1 MTLTELRYI
10 VAVARERHFGRAAT
24 ACQVSQPSLSVA
36 IRKLEEE
43 LGVKLFE
50 RRSNDVGLTPIGN
63 KVVEQASKVLMEAKH
78 ITEIAQEGRDPL
90 GAPLRLGVIYTIAP
104 YLLPRLVQEM
114 MVETPKMPLYIT
126 EGFTTEL
133 VQKLRSG
140 QLDVLIIA
148 DTLQDPAMNTRV
160 LYQEDFVVA
169 VPSHH
174 PWVNRSYI
182 GENELRDQTML
193 LLGAGHCFR
202 DQILDFCP
210 DLMRPSNNY
219 AEVRHTVEGSSLQ
232 TISHMV
238 IQGLGITVLPA
249 SSVPFL
255 ANNSNADLKILPFKN
270 PAPSR
275 RVILMW
281 RKSFSREAV
290 VDAISTAVSHIQL
303 NGCYQPDPNVYDQTG
318 FPINK

>member
-10 VAVARERHFGRAAT
+10 VAVSRERHFGRAAA

-36 IRKLEEE
+36 IRKLEDE
-43 LGVKLFE
+43 LGVRLFE
-50 RRSNDVGLTPIGN
+50 RRSNDVGLTAIGA
-63 KVVEQASKVLMEAKH
+63 KIVEQAEKVLMEAKH
-78 ITEIAQEGRDPL
+78 LGELAHEGRDPL
-90 GAPLRLGVIYTIAP
+90 GSPLRLGVIYTIAP
-104 YLLPRLVQEM
+104 YLLPKLVQQM
-114 MVETPKMPLYIT
+114 MVDTPKMPLYIQ
-126 EGFTTEL
+126 EGFTSEL
-133 VQKLRSG
+133 IVELRSG
-140 QLDVLIIA
+140 QLDVLILA
-148 DTLQDPAMNTRV
+148 DTIDDSTMNKRT

-174 PWVNRSYI
+174 PWINRSYI
-182 GENELRDQTML
+182 GVNELHDQTML

-210 DLMRPSNNY
+210 DLMRPNLGPND
-219 AEVRHTVEGSSLQ
+219 VRHTVIGSSLQ

-249 SSVPFL
+249 SSIPFL
-255 ANNSNADLKILPFKN
+255 TGSDEDLKILPFKN
-270 PAPSR
+270 PAPNR

-290 VDAISTAVSHIQL
+290 IDAIAESVSKLQL
-303 NGCYQPDPNVYDQTG
+303 NGCYPVAEDTKDAK
-318 FPINK
+318 F

>member
-10 VAVARERHFGRAAT
+10 VAVARERHFGRAAA

-43 LGVKLFE
+43 LGVRLFE
-50 RRSNDVGLTPIGN
+50 RRTNDVGLTGVGAR
-63 KVVEQASKVLMEAKH
+63 VVEQANKVLLEAKLLSD
-78 ITEIAQEGRDPL
+78 IAHEGRDPL

-104 YLLPRLVQEM
+104 FLLPSLIQQM
-114 MVETPKMPLYIT
+114 MVDTPKMPLYIQ
-126 EGFTTEL
+126 EGFTSEL
-133 VQKLRSG
+133 LVKLRNG
-140 QLDVLIIA
+140 ALDVLILA
-148 DTLQDPAMNTRV
+148 DTVEEPTMNTKT
-160 LYQEDFVVA
+160 LYQEDFVTA
-169 VPSHH
+169 VPAHH
-174 PWVNRSYI
+174 PWVNRSYV
-182 GENELRDQTML
+182 GVDELKDQTML

-202 DQILDFCP
+202 DQILDVCP
-210 DLMRPSNNY
+210 DLIRRTNSPSD
-219 AEVRHTVEGSSLQ
+219 VLRTVEGSSLQ

-255 ANNSNADLKILPFKN
+255 ASANPDLKILPFKN

-281 RKSFSREAV
+281 RKSFARTAV
-290 VDAISTAVSHIQL
+290 VDAIQGAVSKLNL
-303 NGCYQPDPNVYDQTG
+303 NGCYPPSDDYEQQFAFLG
-318 FPINK
+318 G